1 MHGSCFSLQLDAIK
15 QAQCDKICAQLEHA
29 SSTDTRVINLWSGL
43 CADCGRF
50 MNSLYEQA
58 RDIVAKELNAPCDEY
73 AVIFTGSG
81 ATAGLDKL
89 TRALLDKHK
98 VTLAAAAKGKALPPV
113 VFVGPHEHHSNEVL
127 WRERSCIV
135 KVDCP
140 GLYTPAQ
147 TVDPHANSHAGT
159 VDFPL

>member
-1 MHGSCFSLQLDAIK
+1 MTAAQGLHQLVA
-15 QAQCDKICAQLEHA
+15 
-29 SSTDTRVINLWSGL
+29 RPR
-43 CADCGRF
+43 ADCGRF

-58 RDIVAKELNAPCDEY
+58 REIVANELNAPSDEY

-98 VTLAAAAKGKALPPV
+98 DTLAAAAEGKALPPV

-127 WRERSCIV
+127 WRERHCTV
-135 KVDCP
+135 KVRISM
-140 GLYTPAQ
+140 
-147 TVDPHANSHAGT
+147 VRHIVIHAAHFS
-159 VDFPL
+159 